1 MIFLRCLA
9 CLFIFIGVLAGTSA
23 VVLVLVLLLRFPLLL
38 IVLVLACWVFTR
50 VLRHLLTY
58 STWR

>member
-1 MIFLRCLA
+1 MILVRCMA
-9 CLFIFIGVLAGTSA
+9 CLLLFVGVLAGTSA

-50 VLRHLLTY
+50 VRQQLFT
-58 STWR
+58 